1 MEIKKSVVFFV
12 MFLIFLIVFHCL
24 ANEKMKRLDKSGCGL
39 PGRNHQLL
47 KEMYAFL
54 TKACT
59 RQTPGLIQ
67 VVSHGMTWLARGSI
81 T

>member
-1 MEIKKSVVFFV
+1 MEIKTSVVFSIF
-12 MFLIFLIVFHCL
+12 FIFLIVFIVWQMR
-24 ANEKMKRLDKSGCGL
+24 KMKRLDKSGCGL
-39 PGRNHQLL
+39 PGPNHQLL

-59 RQTPGLIQ
+59 RQTPGLIP
-67 VVSHGMTWLARGSI
+67 VVSHGMAWLARGPI